1 MSRGN
6 SGVTLLEVVLSLA
19 IGITAA
25 VFAAELFA
33 GQLAWYGRY
42 GKIREACILADRV
55 SSLLE
60 EDICFGFGFFIDPAD
75 PERLCYWT
83 MEDEGRRLH
92 VLEEMD
98 VQAAAEAVQ
107 SAEQTEEGLHIQLR
121 FSDPSYSRVR
131 AEAVVLEGEE
141 ILCRRERTFISLYEE
156 ET

>member
-1 MSRGN
+1 MN
-6 SGVTLLEVVLSLA
+6 IEDKIKY
-19 IGITAA
+19 IG
-25 VFAAELFA
+25 
-33 GQLAWYGRY
+33 
-42 GKIREACILADRV
+42 
-55 SSLLE
+55 
-60 EDICFGFGFFIDPAD
+60 
-75 PERLCYWT
+75 
-83 MEDEGRRLH
+83 H

-131 AEAVVLEGEE
+131 AEAVVAEGEE